1 MMMSADQRKLTAVE
15 MGKLWITYEG
25 NTMAQCIFKYYLQ
38 HCDDAGI
45 KKVVEYALNLS
56 ESILASIKDIYEQAG
71 FPVPIGMTEDD
82 VNIHAPRLFADE
94 FYLYYLRYT
103 GKTGLSIYSIAIP
116 LITQNDIR
124 DLFISWLNSTIQL
137 SNMVNEQ
144 LQAKGIASP
153 PPSLPIP
160 ERVTFIDKQSYLHG
174 FIGDTRPLHAMEVTH
189 LQNNLDNNVTS
200 KALLTAFSQTARDE
214 KIRDFFKRG
223 EKISHKHIESCSKQ
237 LSDEDLP
244 GATFI
249 DHLITTSTTPP
260 FSDKLMLAH
269 KIDMFSMKIRSYG
282 NGASLNG
289 RRDIGAMYAKLLLD
303 VSLYVE
309 DGANLMID
317 RGWMERPP
325 SAANRKHL
333 NSE

>member
-1 MMMSADQRKLTAVE
+1 MVMSADQRKLTSVE
-15 MGKLWITYEG
+15 MGKLWITYAG
-25 NTMAQCIFKYYLQ
+25 NTMSQCIFKYYLQ
-38 HCDDAGI
+38 HVEDAEI

-56 ESILASIKDIYEQAG
+56 ESILASIKEIYEETG
-71 FPVPIGMTEDD
+71 FPVPIGMTEED

-94 FYLYYLRYT
+94 FYLFYLRYV
-103 GKTGLSIYSIAIP
+103 GKTGLSIYSIAVP
-116 LITQNDIR
+116 LVMQNDIR
-124 DLFISWLNSTIQL
+124 DLFISWLNSTVEL
-137 SNMVNEQ
+137 SNMVNDL
-144 LQAKGIASP
+144 LQTKGLYVQP
-153 PPSLPIP
+153 PTLPIP
-160 ERVTFIDKQSYLHG
+160 ERVTFIDKQSYLRG
-174 FIGDTRPLHAMEVTH
+174 FLGDTRPLHAMEITH
-189 LQNNLDNNVTS
+189 LHNNMDNNVTS

-214 KIRDFFKRG
+214 KVRDFFKRG
-223 EKISHKHIESCSKQ
+223 EKIAHKHIESCSKQ

-244 GATFI
+244 GAPLI
-249 DHLITTSTTPP
+249 DHLISTSTTPP

-289 RRDIGAMYAKLLLD
+289 RRDIGAMYAKFLLD

-317 RGWMERPP
+317 MGWMERPP